1 MNLLTELVAF
11 VVAIGVLVV
20 VHEYGHYSVAR
31 LCGVKVLRFSI
42 GFGRPLL
49 QWVSKKSGTE
59 WTISALPLGG
69 YVKMLDEREFAD
81 RPNSISPDDLPHAF
95 NRQSVGKRIAIVA
108 AGPIANFI
116 LAIVL
121 LAVVYASGVSEPAA
135 VVAAPPAQ
143 SVAAQA
149 GFQGGETVLAVSAA
163 NGNGMEQVRSWAD
176 LRWKL
181 LSAAFD
187 HRHVVV
193 AARDA
198 HAGSASS
205 DYSLDLSHLESK
217 DLDDDFMSRIGFEP
231 GGGTL
236 RIAGV
241 EPGSAAQQAG
251 LQKGDRLSAIDGHP
265 VDSASSFI
273 TYVKAHAGK
282 PVQLQILRGGPV
294 PDVNKD
300 ARKDANKDGSLAD
313 DQSEAQNNA
322 ANTATATTPQ
332 SLTIAVTPA
341 IQRDEETGQQV
352 GRIGAALSAQGPSV
366 EVRYGLLESARLG
379 ANRTWDIGVYSLRM
393 FGRML
398 TGEAS
403 LKNLS
408 GPVTIAD
415 YAGKSAR
422 LGPSAFLSFLA
433 LVSISLGVLNLLPI
447 PVLDGG
453 HLLYYAVEAVTGKT
467 VSDRWQM
474 VLQRAGLACI
484 VALSAI
490 ALFND
495 LARLIH
501 F

>member
-1 MNLLTELVAF
+1 MDLLTELVAF

-69 YVKMLDEREFAD
+69 YVKMLDEREFPD
-81 RPNSISPDDLPHAF
+81 TISPDDLPHAF

-108 AGPIANFI
+108 AGPVANFI
-116 LAIVL
+116 LAIAL
-121 LAVVYASGVSEPAA
+121 FAVVYASGVSEPAA
-135 VVAAPPAQ
+135 VVAAPPVQ
-143 SVAAQA
+143 SVAARA
-149 GFQGGETVLAVSAA
+149 GFQGGETVLSVNDG
-163 NGNGMEQVRSWAD
+163 NGNDAAVRSWAD

-187 HRHVVV
+187 HRRV
-193 AARDA
+193 ALSARDG
-198 HAGSASS
+198 AGTYAFP
-205 DYSLDLSHLESK
+205 LDLSQLASK
-217 DLDDDFMSRIGFEP
+217 DLDDDFMSKLGFDP

-236 RIAGV
+236 RVAGV
-241 EPGSAAQQAG
+241 EAGSAAQQAG
-251 LQKGDRLSAIDGHP
+251 LQKGDRLRAIDGRP
-265 VDSASSFI
+265 VDSASTFI
-273 TYVKAHAGK
+273 AYVKAHAGK
-282 PVQLQILRGGPV
+282 PVQLQILRGG
-294 PDVNKD
+294 DAQDGGKD
-300 ARKDANKDGSLAD
+300 NAQASAPAN
-313 DQSEAQNNA
+313 AQA
-322 ANTATATTPQ
+322 
-332 SLTIAVTPA
+332 LTITVTPA
-341 IQRDEETGQQV
+341 VQRDEETGEEV
-352 GRIGAALSAQGPSV
+352 GRIGAALSAQAPSV
-366 EVRYGLLESARLG
+366 EVRYAPLESARLG
-379 ANRTWDIGVYSLRM
+379 AYRTWDIGVYSLKM

-415 YAGKSAR
+415 YAGKSAK

-453 HLLYYAVEAVTGKT
+453 HLLYYAVEAVTGKV

>member
-1 MNLLTELVAF
+1 MNVLIELVAF
-11 VVAIGVLVV
+11 AVAIGVLVV
-20 VHEYGHYSVAR
+20 VHEFGHYSIAR

-42 GFGRPLL
+42 GFGKPLAR
-49 QWVSKKSGTE
+49 WVSAKTGTE
-59 WTISALPLGG
+59 WTIASLPLGG
-69 YVKMLDEREFAD
+69 YVKMLDEREEGA
-81 RPNSISPDDLPHAF
+81 PIPPADLPRAF

-121 LAVVYASGVSEPAA
+121 FAAVFATGVTEPAA
-135 VVAAPPAQ
+135 IVAAPVADT
-143 SVAAQA
+143 VAARA
-149 GFQGGETVLAVSAA
+149 GFEGGETVVGVRDADGGDS
-163 NGNGMEQVRSWAD
+163 ERVRSWSD

-181 LSAAFD
+181 LGAAFD
-187 HRHVVV
+187 HKRVIL
-193 AARDA
+193 
-198 HAGSASS
+198 SAK
-205 DYSLDLSHLESK
+205 DGGHGTFDFPLDLQGLSDKEV
-217 DLDDDFMSRIGFEP
+217 DDDFMSRLGFEP

-236 RIAGV
+236 SVAGV
-241 EPGSAAQQAG
+241 QPGSAALRAG
-251 LQKGDRLSAIDGHP
+251 LLAGDRIRAVDGRP
-265 VDSASSFI
+265 ADNATTFI
-273 TYVKAHAGK
+273 NYIKSHAGK
-282 PVQLQILRGGPV
+282 PVVLQVERGAKNPQPG
-294 PDVNKD
+294 
-300 ARKDANKDGSLAD
+300 AL
-313 DQSEAQNNA
+313 QN
-322 ANTATATTPQ
+322 
-332 SLTIAVTPA
+332 LTIVPGV
-341 IQRDEETGQQV
+341 QRDEMTGQQV
-352 GRIGAALSAQGPSV
+352 GRIGAELATQVPSID
-366 EVRYGLLESARLG
+366 VRYGPVESVRLG
-379 ANRTWDIGVYSLRM
+379 ARRTWDLAVYSVRM
-393 FGRML
+393 FGRMIV
-398 TGEAS
+398 GEAS

-453 HLLYYAVEAVTGKT
+453 HLLYYLVEAVTGKA
-467 VSDRWQM
+467 VSDRWQL

>member
-163 NGNGMEQVRSWAD
+163 NGNGMEPVRSWAD

-187 HRHVVV
+187 HRHVVLS
-193 AARDA
+193 ARDGHTGNA
-198 HAGSASS
+198 GNAGSASS
-205 DYSLDLSHLESK
+205 DYSLDLSHLQSK

-241 EPGSAAQQAG
+241 EAGSAAQQAG

-282 PVQLQILRGGPV
+282 PVQLQILRGGPL
-294 PDVNKD
+294 PDAGKD
-300 ARKDANKDGSLAD
+300 SALAD
-313 DQSEAQNNA
+313 EQGDAQSA
-322 ANTATATTPQ
+322 ASSTGTATASTPQ
-332 SLTIAVTPA
+332 TLTITVTPA

-366 EVRYGLLESARLG
+366 EVRYGPLESARMG

>member
-1 MNLLTELVAF
+1 MDRLTELVAF
-11 VVAIGVLVV
+11 IVAIGVLVV

-42 GFGRPLL
+42 GFGKPLV
-49 QWVSKKSGTE
+49 QWISKQSGTE

-69 YVKMLDEREFAD
+69 YVKMLDERESQEKIPSA
-81 RPNSISPDDLPHAF
+81 DLPHAF

-108 AGPIANFI
+108 AGPVANFI

-121 LAVVYASGVSEPAA
+121 LAAVFASGVTEPTAI
-135 VVAAPPAQ
+135 VAAPPAQ
-143 SVAAQA
+143 TAAAQA
-149 GFQGGETVLAVSAA
+149 GFQGGETILSVIDA
-163 NGNGMEQVRSWAD
+163 NGSDTEPVRSWAD

-187 HRHVVV
+187 QHRVVLV
-193 AARDA
+193 ARD
-198 HAGSASS
+198 GGGTY
-205 DYSLDLSHLESK
+205 DFPLDLSHLTSK
-217 DLDDDFMSRIGFEP
+217 DLDDDFMSKLGLEV
-231 GGGTL
+231 GGSKLT
-236 RIAGV
+236 IAGV

-251 LQKGDRLSAIDGHP
+251 LEKGDRLLAIDGRP
-265 VDSASSFI
+265 VDSASTFI
-273 TYVKAHAGK
+273 GYVKAHAGK
-282 PVQLQILRGGPV
+282 PVQLQIVRGGDAQSMV
-294 PDVNKD
+294 PG
-300 ARKDANKDGSLAD
+300 APRTG
-313 DQSEAQNNA
+313 QPAQ
-322 ANTATATTPQ
+322 TIT
-332 SLTIAVTPA
+332 LTVTPA
-341 IQRDEETGQQV
+341 AQRDDETGEQV
-352 GRIGAALSAQGPSV
+352 GRIGAALAAQAPTV
-366 EVRYGLLESARLG
+366 DVRYGPIESIQLG
-379 ANRTWDIGVYSLRM
+379 ALRTWNIAFYSLRM

-453 HLLYYAVEAVTGKT
+453 HLLYYAVEAVTGKA
-467 VSDRWQM
+467 VSDRWQL

>member
-42 GFGRPLL
+42 GFGRPLVR
-49 QWVSKKSGTE
+49 WVNKKSGTE

-69 YVKMLDEREFAD
+69 YVKMLDERESDEKIPA
-81 RPNSISPDDLPHAF
+81 RDLPHAF

-108 AGPIANFI
+108 AGPIANFV
-116 LAIVL
+116 LAIAL
-121 LAVVYASGVSEPAA
+121 FAVVYASGVTEQSAI
-135 VVAAPPAQ
+135 VAAPPAQ
-143 SVAAQA
+143 SAAARA
-149 GFQGGETVLAVSAA
+149 GFQGGETILSVSDA
-163 NGNGMEQVRSWAD
+163 NGSATERVRSWSD

-181 LSAAFD
+181 LASAFD
-187 HRHVVV
+187 QGHVVLS
-193 AARDA
+193 ARDG
-198 HAGSASS
+198 AGTY
-205 DYSLDLSHLESK
+205 DFPLDLSQLAGK
-217 DLDDDFMSRIGFEP
+217 DLDDDFMAKLGLEA
-231 GGGTL
+231 GGSTL
-236 RIAGV
+236 KVAAV
-241 EPGSAAQQAG
+241 EAGSAAQHAG
-251 LQKGDRLSAIDGHP
+251 LQAGDQLRAIDGRP
-265 VDSASSFI
+265 VDSATTFI
-273 TYVKAHAGK
+273 AYVKAHAGK
-282 PVQLQILRGGPV
+282 PVRLTVTRD
-294 PDVNKD
+294 DV
-300 ARKDANKDGSLAD
+300 
-313 DQSEAQNNA
+313 AQH
-322 ANTATATTPQ
+322 TQQTLL
-332 SLTIAVTPA
+332 LTVTPTL
-341 IQRDEETGQQV
+341 QRDAQTGDEV
-352 GRIGAALSAQGPSV
+352 GRIGAALSAQAPSV
-366 EVRYGLLESARLG
+366 DVRYGPLESVRLG
-379 ANRTWDIGVYSLRM
+379 AYRTWDIAVYSLRM
-393 FGRML
+393 FGRMI

-422 LGPSAFLSFLA
+422 LGPAAFLSFLA

-453 HLLYYAVEAVTGKT
+453 HLLYYLVEAVTGKA
-467 VSDRWQM
+467 VSDRWQL

>member
-1 MNLLTELVAF
+1 MNLLIEVVAF
-11 VVAIGVLVV
+11 AVAIGVLVV
-20 VHEYGHYSVAR
+20 VHEYGHYSIAR

-42 GFGRPLL
+42 GFGKPLAR
-49 QWVSKKSGTE
+49 WVSKKTGTE
-59 WTISALPLGG
+59 WTIAALPLGG
-69 YVKMLDEREFAD
+69 YVKMLDEREEGA
-81 RPNSISPDDLPHAF
+81 PIAPADLPRAF

-108 AGPIANFI
+108 AGPVANFI

-121 LAVVYASGVSEPAA
+121 FAAVFATGVTEPAA
-135 VVAAPPAQ
+135 IVAAPAADT
-143 SVAAQA
+143 VAARA
-149 GFQGGETVLAVSAA
+149 GFDGGEKVVAVRDA
-163 NGNGMEQVRSWAD
+163 NAGESEPVRSWSD

-181 LSAAFD
+181 LGAAFD
-187 HRHVVV
+187 HKRVVLT
-193 AARDA
+193 AKDA
-198 HAGSASS
+198 HGTF
-205 DYSLDLSHLESK
+205 DFPLDLQNLSDKEV
-217 DLDDDFMSRIGFEP
+217 DDDFMSRLGFEP

-236 RIAGV
+236 SVAGV
-241 EPGSAAQQAG
+241 QPGSAALNAG
-251 LQKGDRLSAIDGHP
+251 LLAGDRIRAVDGRP
-265 VDSASSFI
+265 ADNATTFI
-273 TYVKAHAGK
+273 NYIKSHAGK
-282 PVQLQILRGGPV
+282 PVVLQIERGAKNQPV
-294 PDVNKD
+294 
-300 ARKDANKDGSLAD
+300 AL
-313 DQSEAQNNA
+313 QN
-322 ANTATATTPQ
+322 
-332 SLTIAVTPA
+332 LTIVPA
-341 IQRDEETGQQV
+341 AQRDEATGQPI
-352 GRIGAALSAQGPSV
+352 GRIGAELATQVPSID
-366 EVRYGLLESARLG
+366 VRYGPVESLRLG
-379 ANRTWDIGVYSLRM
+379 AHRTWDLAVYSVRM
-393 FGRML
+393 FGRMI

-453 HLLYYAVEAVTGKT
+453 HLLYYLVEAVTGKA
-467 VSDRWQM
+467 VSDRWQL

>member
-1 MNLLTELVAF
+1 MNLLIEVLAF

-42 GFGRPLL
+42 GFGKPLF
-49 QWVSKKSGTE
+49 QWVSPKTGTE
-59 WTISALPLGG
+59 WTIAALPLGG
-69 YVKMLDEREFAD
+69 YVKMLDEREAGTPIPAD
-81 RPNSISPDDLPHAF
+81 ALPHAF
-95 NRQSVGKRIAIVA
+95 NRQSVAKRFAIVA

-121 LAVVYASGVSEPAA
+121 FAAVFATGVSEPAA
-135 VVAAPPAQ
+135 IVATPAPNT
-143 SVAAQA
+143 AAALA
-149 GFQGGETVLAVSAA
+149 GFDGGETIVGVRNA
-163 NGNGMEQVRSWAD
+163 NGGQSEPVRSWSD
-176 LRWKL
+176 LRWKM

-187 HRHVVV
+187 HRRIVLS
-193 AARDA
+193 ARDG
-198 HAGSASS
+198 HGTFEFP
-205 DYSLDLSHLESK
+205 LDLRDVSEK
-217 DLDDDFMSRIGFEP
+217 DVDDDFMSRLGFEP
-231 GGGTL
+231 GGGKL
-236 RIAGV
+236 IVAGV
-241 EPGSAAQQAG
+241 QPGSAAQRAG
-251 LQKGDRLSAIDGHP
+251 LVPGDRLLSIDGTP
-265 VDSASSFI
+265 TDNATAFI
-273 TYVKAHAGK
+273 AYVKTHAGK
-282 PVQLQILRGGPV
+282 PVTLQVERGGDSTQNAHSDNSGGAGSGAKVEEIHVV
-294 PDVNKD
+294 P
-300 ARKDANKDGSLAD
+300 LM
-313 DQSEAQNNA
+313 
-322 ANTATATTPQ
+322 
-332 SLTIAVTPA
+332 
-341 IQRDEETGQQV
+341 QRDDATGQQV
-352 GRIGAALSAQGPSV
+352 GRIGAELATQVPSIV
-366 EVRYGLLESARLG
+366 VRYGPVESLQLG
-379 ANRTWDIGVYSLRM
+379 AHRTWDLAAYSVRM
-393 FGRML
+393 FGRMI

-453 HLLYYAVEAVTGKT
+453 HLLYYLVEAATGKA
-467 VSDRWQM
+467 VSDRWQL

>member
-1 MNLLTELVAF
+1 MNLLTELIAF

-42 GFGRPLL
+42 GFGRPLVR
-49 QWVSKKSGTE
+49 WVNNKSGTE

-69 YVKMLDEREFAD
+69 YVKMLDERESDEKIAA
-81 RPNSISPDDLPHAF
+81 RDLPHAF

-108 AGPIANFI
+108 AGPIANFV
-116 LAIVL
+116 LAIAL
-121 LAVVYASGVSEPAA
+121 FAVVYASGVTEQPAI
-135 VVAAPPAQ
+135 VAAPPAQ
-143 SVAAQA
+143 SAAARA
-149 GFQGGETVLAVSAA
+149 GFQGGETILSVSDA
-163 NGNGMEQVRSWAD
+163 NGSDTERVRSWSD

-181 LSAAFD
+181 LASAFD
-187 HRHVVV
+187 QGHVVLS
-193 AARDA
+193 ARDGA
-198 HAGSASS
+198 LTY
-205 DYSLDLSHLESK
+205 DFPLDLSQLTGK
-217 DLDDDFMSRIGFEP
+217 DLDDDFMAKLGLEA
-231 GGGTL
+231 GGSTL
-236 RIAGV
+236 KVAAV
-241 EPGSAAQQAG
+241 EAGSAAQHAG
-251 LQKGDRLSAIDGHP
+251 LQSGDQLRAIDGRP
-265 VDSASSFI
+265 VDSATTFI
-273 TYVKAHAGK
+273 AYVKAHAGK
-282 PVQLQILRGGPV
+282 PVLLTVTRD
-294 PDVNKD
+294 DV
-300 ARKDANKDGSLAD
+300 
-313 DQSEAQNNA
+313 AQHKQQ
-322 ANTATATTPQ
+322 TLM
-332 SLTIAVTPA
+332 LTVTPTL
-341 IQRDEETGQQV
+341 QRDAQSGDEV
-352 GRIGAALSAQGPSV
+352 GRIGAALAAQAPSV
-366 EVRYGLLESARLG
+366 DVRYGPLESMRLG
-379 ANRTWDIGVYSLRM
+379 AYRTWDIAVYSLRM
-393 FGRML
+393 FGRMV

-453 HLLYYAVEAVTGKT
+453 HLLYYLVEAVTGKA
-467 VSDRWQM
+467 VSDRWQL

>member
-1 MNLLTELVAF
+1 MNLLTELVSF

-42 GFGRPLL
+42 GFGKPLV

-69 YVKMLDEREFAD
+69 YVKMLDERELKD
-81 RPNSISPDDLPHAF
+81 TPGTIPDEDLPHAF

-108 AGPIANFI
+108 AGPLANFI
-116 LAIVL
+116 LAIAL
-121 LAVVYASGVSEPAA
+121 FAAVFASGVTEPTAIVA
-135 VVAAPPAQ
+135 VPPAHTA
-143 SVAAQA
+143 AAQA
-149 GFQGGETVLAVSAA
+149 GFQGGETILAVSDA
-163 NGNGMEQVRSWAD
+163 NGSDTEPVRSWAD

-181 LSAAFD
+181 LSSAFD
-187 HRHVVV
+187 QNRVVLS
-193 AARDA
+193 ARD
-198 HAGSASS
+198 GGGTY
-205 DYSLDLSHLESK
+205 DFPLDLSRLTSR
-217 DLDDDFMSRIGFEP
+217 DLDDDFMAKLGLEA
-231 GGGTL
+231 GGASLT
-236 RIAGV
+236 IAGV
-241 EPGSAAQQAG
+241 EAGSAAQQAG
-251 LQKGDRLSAIDGHP
+251 LQKGDRLVAIDGRP
-265 VDSASSFI
+265 VDSASTFI
-273 TYVKAHAGK
+273 GYVKAHAGK
-282 PVQLQILRGGPV
+282 PVHLRIVRG
-294 PDVNKD
+294 DT
-300 ARKDANKDGSLAD
+300 
-313 DQSEAQNNA
+313 QNGA
-322 ANTATATTPQ
+322 SGQGQTLM
-332 SLTIAVTPA
+332 LTITPA
-341 IQRDEETGQQV
+341 MQRDSETGEEV
-352 GRIGAALSAQGPSV
+352 GRIGAALAAQAPTV
-366 EVRYGLLESARLG
+366 DVRYGPIESVRLG
-379 ANRTWDIGVYSLRM
+379 AFRTWDIAIYSLRM

-453 HLLYYAVEAVTGKT
+453 HLLYYAVEAVTGKA
-467 VSDRWQM
+467 VSDRWQL